1 MSVAPPERSIGN
13 VANGERLFTQQC
25 TSCHRV
31 SGRGG
36 RLGPDLTRIGVQRSH
51 AALTR
56 EIRTPSEWVSPVF
69 ETVTIVTKDG
79 QRVRGAK
86 KAEDVFSIQVMDT
99 RERIQGYRKSDL
111 REVIYEKASLMPDYG
126 PGRLNDNDLND
137 LVGYLTTLRG
147 ADMTVK

>member
-1 MSVAPPERSIGN
+1 MIDEDVLEA
-13 VANGERLFTQQC
+13 
-25 TSCHRV
+25 HRV
-31 SGRGG
+31 SAEHERCATGAADRQCGERRAAVHAAVHVVPSRRQRGG

-56 EIRTPSEWVSPVF
+56 EIRHAVRVGLPAF

-111 REVIYEKASLMPDYG
+111 RKWFVRSP
-126 PGRLNDNDLND
+126 R
-137 LVGYLTTLRG
+137 
-147 ADMTVK
+147 